1 MDLFD
6 LMLADSEKKLPV
18 KLKDDIDKLIKIA
31 HSKGTLQSVTIIH
44 WLNEKGMPDS
54 YSDVIDYLQRYGV
67 TVIEDDEESLT
78 ATQKILDSNK
88 ILIQQKPLSIEGI
101 ITRLK
106 RDEIELDT
114 EFQRKT
120 HYCHAAAVVVVS
132 VSVVTALPFSSV
144 SVTGSPFSSVA
155 MVWSGAVVCCSTA
168 SLSR

>member
-1 MDLFD
+1 MFFNERE
-6 LMLADSEKKLPV
+6 STLPA
-18 KLKDDIDKLIKIA
+18 KLKDDISKLIKIA
-31 HSKGTLQSVTIIH
+31 YAKGKLQSVTIIH
-44 WLNEKGMPDS
+44 WLNEKGMPDA
-54 YSDVIDYLQRYGV
+54 YSDVIDYLQGYGIA
-67 TVIEDDEESLT
+67 VIEDDDESLA

-106 RDEIELDT
+106 HDEIKLDT